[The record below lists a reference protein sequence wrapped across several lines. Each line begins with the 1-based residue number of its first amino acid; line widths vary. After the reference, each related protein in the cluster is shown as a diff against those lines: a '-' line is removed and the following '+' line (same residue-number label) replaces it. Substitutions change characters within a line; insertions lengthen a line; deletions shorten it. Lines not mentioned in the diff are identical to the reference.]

1 MKVPPHLTSG
11 SVEET
16 DESDLDDVMRDTPD
30 PRVLGLA
37 MVKGKDIVTMHY
49 DQVPGPPRTT
59 NSSDPASTGGGC
71 EQLYS

>member
-59 NSSDPASTGGGC
+59 NDPASTGGGC